1 MCGRIRTEGS
11 IRMIGVIALLATAAI
26 LSFAGSASAMPLDYT
41 FTSNNQGW
49 QQSQDNGKTFSPAGF
64 HRAGAT
70 PAGASPPGTAV
81 RRSGCSTATDP
92 CNLLTFYSPFVHEK
106 LGANYG
112 GSASFDLRSSVDP
125 AIRSRAIP
133 ASERTRLSRRRDL
146 RRTREPAI
154 TRSRYRL
161 DETADWNVCPYAGGS
176 CTTPTQA
183 VFQSLIA
190 DSDEI
195 AVMVDVGPNE
205 TGETY
210 DLDNVTL
217 TDGGPPPPPG
227 APPPTK
233 KLEEEVQEAHE
244 ARRCREE
251 GQVQEEAARCGGSQR
266 LTTEASTWPS
276 RQRS

>member
-1 MCGRIRTEGS
+1 MCGWIRTEGS
-11 IRMIGVIALLATAAI
+11 IRMVGVMALLATAAS
-26 LSFAGSASAMPLDYT
+26 LSFAGSAGAVPLDYT

-64 HRAGAT
+64 SSSG
-70 PAGASPPGTAV
+70 GNPGGRLTA
-81 RRSGCSTATDP
+81 RDDPRTGGEDGCSTGTTP
-92 CNLLTFYSPFVHEK
+92 CNLLTFYSPFINEK

-112 GSASFDLRSSVDP
+112 GTASFDLRSSVTPQFGAELFLLPGGPDYLDGV
-125 AIRSRAIP
+125 IP
-133 ASERTRLSRRRDL
+133 TDTGTGYHMLS
-146 RRTREPAI
+146 I
-154 TRSRYRL
+154 RL

-190 DSDEI
+190 DSDEV
-195 AVMVDVGPNE
+195 AVMVDVGPDG

-217 TDGGPPPPPG
+217 TDGGPPPPPPPPG

-233 KLEEEVQEAHE
+233 AKKKCKKPKKRA
-244 ARRCREE
+244 AAAKRGKCKKKRR
-251 GQVQEEAARCGGSQR
+251 AAAALRG
-266 LTTEASTWPS
+266 
-276 RQRS
+276 